1 MHYDAG
7 IFLGGGI
14 AVIANKRIF
23 LTGGLG
29 FIGSNIIERLYE
41 TNKIFVYDSGL
52 RNALTLTDYGKSD
65 RIEIIHGDILDYD
78 ELKAAIDRTNP
89 DIVIHLAAIAGVSSY
104 YKKPKETMEVNIIG
118 TYHLLEA
125 IKDKKIDRYVDF
137 STSEIYGS
145 HIWRAKEDG
154 TTMQGDFKDQRW
166 TYSISKLAAEKL
178 SHTYH
183 IQYGLPV
190 VSIRPFNIYGPGQVG
205 EGAIQIFCRN
215 ALNNE
220 DVVITGDGIQ
230 IRAWCYICDMV
241 DAVML
246 CLEDEKA
253 IGNAFNIG
261 NPLGTLTMYELA
273 KKIIL
278 MADSQSRIV
287 FKPHFGV
294 DVDLRV
300 PDITRARSVL
310 GFEPKVDMEEGL
322 ALALQWY
329 KRFSG

>member
-1 MHYDAG
+1 
-7 IFLGGGI
+7 L
-14 AVIANKRIF
+14 IANKTIF

-41 TNKIFVYDSGL
+41 RNTIVVYDNGR
-52 RNALTLTDYGKSD
+52 RNALTLTDFAASAH
-65 RIEIIHGDILDYD
+65 IEIISGDILDPVA
-78 ELKAAIDRTNP
+78 LKAAIDRTNP

-104 YKKPKETMEVNIIG
+104 YKIPKETMEVNIIG
-118 TYHLLEA
+118 TYHVLEA
-125 IKDKKIDRYVDF
+125 IKDTTIDRYIDF

-190 VSIRPFNIYGPGQVG
+190 VSLRPFNIYGPGQVG
-205 EGAIQIFCRN
+205 EGAIQIFFGN
-215 ALNNE
+215 ALRDE
-220 DVVITGDGIQ
+220 DIVITGDGIQ
-230 IRAWCYICDMV
+230 IRAWCYISDMV

-246 CLEDEKA
+246 CLENEHS
-253 IGNAFNIG
+253 IGGAFNIG
-261 NPLGTLTMYELA
+261 NPLGTMTMYELA
-273 KKIIL
+273 KKIIA
-278 MADSQSRIV
+278 MADSRSRIV

-300 PDITRARSVL
+300 PDIAHARQVL
-310 GFEPKVDMEEGL
+310 GFEPRVDIEQGL
-322 ALALQWY
+322 AATAEWY
-329 KRFSG
+329 RRFCA